1 MELHYL
7 EIFNTVSRLESYRK
21 ASDEM
26 HISQPA
32 LSTEIKRLEGQI
44 GLKLFDRV
52 GNRVVLN
59 QNGKLLQHYTKQ
71 IFSVVADMNIAIEEK
86 KNHIGG
92 TLRIGA
98 SNTPGAYIMPIIMAK
113 FCREYPDILCNLS
126 VGNTSEIA
134 DSISGGTLDIAV
146 NGGTCNY
153 EKKIFS
159 EVIYMDKLVL
169 VAAPYNK
176 LAGNRLAGKRFVT
189 RKELDKCGFIVHK
202 ADSQLYTYYEKFI
215 RLADVAPRINMMIG
229 SIDAMKNAVK
239 ADIGIAL
246 LPVAAVKND
255 LKAGSL
261 VKLDVGIPEMDYPYS
276 LIYNKDK
283 VLNAADVRFAD
294 FLKQEILS

>member
-1 MELHYL
+1 M
-7 EIFNTVSRLESYRK
+7 EIFNTVSRLGSYSK

-59 QNGKLLQHYTKQ
+59 QNGVMLQHYTKQ
-71 IFSVVADMNIAIEEK
+71 IFSVVGDLEIAIDKK

-92 TLRIGA
+92 TLKIGA
-98 SNTPGAYIMPIIMAK
+98 SNTPGAYIMPYIMAK
-113 FCREYPDILCNLS
+113 FCKEYPDILCNLC

-134 DSISGGTLDIAV
+134 DSISNGSLDMAV
-146 NGGTCNY
+146 NGGACDY

-159 EVIYMDKLVL
+159 EVIYVDKLVI
-169 VAAPYNK
+169 VASPSNK
-176 LAGNRLAGKRFVT
+176 LAKRKDISKHELEQTGFV
-189 RKELDKCGFIVHK
+189 VHRS
-202 ADSQLYTYYEKFI
+202 DSQLYAYFEKFI
-215 RLADVAPRINMMIG
+215 MESSLDTKINMMLG
-229 SIDAMKNAVK
+229 SIDAIKNAVR

-246 LPVAAVKND
+246 LPTAAVRNEMKEG
-255 LKAGSL
+255 KL
-261 VKLDVGIPEMDYPYS
+261 VMLDTPFPGMDYPYS

-294 FLKQEILS
+294 FLREMLRTSGQN